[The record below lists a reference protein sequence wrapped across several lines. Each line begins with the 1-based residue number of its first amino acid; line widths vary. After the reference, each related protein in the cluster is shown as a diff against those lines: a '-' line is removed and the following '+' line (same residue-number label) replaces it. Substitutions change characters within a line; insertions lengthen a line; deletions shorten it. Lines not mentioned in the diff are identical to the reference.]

1 MENPGAKKYIING
14 MITWKSIIN
23 MHRKMKTLI
32 VIILKNFMA
41 NILPFC
47 FNNLEYIGNK
57 AEVKAPS
64 ALTLLNKLGNL
75 KAIKKMSEKI
85 PAPKKAA
92 TNISLMKPDIR
103 LKNVSIADWVKP
115 LIKKEVLSFIQ
126 YLKILSFD
134 LLDQFLLK
142 PLK

>member
-1 MENPGAKKYIING
+1 
-14 MITWKSIIN
+14 
-23 MHRKMKTLI
+23 MKILI
-32 VIILKNFMA
+32 AIILKNLMA

-47 FNNLEYIGNK
+47 FNNLTYIGNK
-57 AEVKAPS
+57 AEVRAPS
-64 ALTLLNKLGNL
+64 AVILRNKLGNL

-103 LKNVSIADWVKP
+103 LKNVNIADWVKP

-134 LLDQFLLK
+134 LRGQFLLK
-142 PLK
+142 YLK